1 MPSKKPNISELIDD
15 IKGNKLGDKL
25 NALEPN
31 TNTHLFPDS
40 GLAIRA
46 NALQDNTCKPIVVG
60 TGKLGKELMQQAL
73 AEHILLQQRG
83 IVITT
88 KPRTIDEH
96 SVIQSNSKDI
106 KSLHNLPQAHDN
118 IPSLTNKRDTADGL
132 QGNSVDDETRHL
144 TPTSYDIAIP
154 KLSQEQ
160 KELIKVYGTAGE
172 TDKSV
177 QQNDGN
183 ISVKNLLREI
193 GESLANQADTIL
205 TIHNPYAPIE
215 PIEDAEYYKQNAEY
229 YLKEYLLIQQKIS
242 KLSST
247 KRRQI
252 VHIVETYLLT

>member
-1 MPSKKPNISELIDD
+1 MPTK
-15 IKGNKLGDKL
+15 NK
-25 NALEPN
+25 
-31 TNTHLFPDS
+31 
-40 GLAIRA
+40 A
-46 NALQDNTCKPIVVG
+46 NALQPDKPTIVIVG
-60 TGKLGKELMQQAL
+60 KDSTSL
-73 AEHILLQQRG
+73 AERVLIEQAELASHKLN
-83 IVITT
+83 IVANF
-88 KPRTIDEH
+88 RTIDEH

-106 KSLHNLPQAHDN
+106 KSLHNLPQAYHN
-118 IPSLTNKRDTADGL
+118 TPSLTNKRDTADGL
-132 QGNSVDDETRHL
+132 QGNSVDDKTPHF

-154 KLSQEQ
+154 KLSEEQ

-183 ISVKNLLREI
+183 IPVKNLLREV
-193 GESLANQADTIL
+193 GERLSKQADTVF
-205 TIHNPYAPIE
+205 TIHNPYAMVEAIDE
-215 PIEDAEYYKQNAEY
+215 ADYYKQNAEV